1 MMSRCV
7 LIIFTALLVGCG
19 SDRST
24 VVVGSNDYSEQK
36 ILAEIMAL
44 VLEDQGIRV
53 ERQIPSGDNRHNLL
67 ALQSGTIDL
76 YPAYDGYLETFVRYP
91 VADSESAS
99 PDGRAVAA
107 GLRLALLEYFGY
119 RSDFAVAVRRDVAIR
134 YSLETISDLARLQK
148 PLRFATDQ
156 GHASRTV
163 DGLPALA
170 RRYGFELAEV
180 KLIPL
185 RDRAAAY
192 AALLDREVD
201 AAIVFSVDA
210 QAGSF
215 GMRILEDDLEFF
227 PAYRAAPLLRETMLG
242 SYPQIGS
249 ALAALGGRIDEETMR
264 ELVRRADYSGEDY
277 RVIARDFLGSVGLLE
292 VEPISSRD
300 RAVLR
305 LGVEPM
311 ARFDELAVRA
321 FRAIHEVLPARH
333 LVVETTT
340 EPVAALIRGEVRY
353 ALLGADAFF
362 ELVDGRVRRVTGIE
376 AVGVAGSR
384 FAHLL
389 ARRETAALNTLEQ
402 IRIGVGPVGG
412 SSHRIAEF
420 LASESN
426 EKRVT
431 LVPIANP
438 QESVRSIQA
447 GDVDAVFLM
456 GSTGHAGLMALLAD
470 DSTLELRSV
479 DEVIR
484 PTTLARFPFLR
495 PARIS
500 AGSYPGQP
508 AAVESFSTQAVLAA
522 GRLEDN
528 SAMGDAGPANIPGLR
543 SDGERRVRP
552 RTAEALQMALGR
564 GEEVDPM
571 LPMSPGLLP
580 SIGGQQERIQ
590 LQPAVALFNVF
601 AIAFLIWVI
610 SLLFRPLPEKPALR
624 SGDTRDASMSGAQG
638 ET

>member
-1 MMSRCV
+1 MMSRYV
-7 LIIFTALLVGCG
+7 LIIVLVLLFGCG
-19 SDRST
+19 SERNT
-24 VVVGSNDYSEQK
+24 VVVGSNDYAEQK

-44 VLEDQGIRV
+44 LLEDQGIRV
-53 ERQIPSGDNRHNLL
+53 ERRIPSGDNRHNLL

-76 YPAYDGYLETFVRYP
+76 YPAYDGYLESFVRYP
-91 VADSESAS
+91 VAAGESDRR
-99 PDGRAVAA
+99 DGRAVAA
-107 GLRLALLEYFGY
+107 GLGLALLEFFGY

-156 GHASRTV
+156 GHATRTV
-163 DGLPALA
+163 DGLAALA
-170 RRYGFELAEV
+170 RRYGFELADV

-192 AALLDREVD
+192 AALLNREVD

-227 PAYRAAPLLRETMLG
+227 PAYRAAPLLRGTMLESHPG
-242 SYPQIGS
+242 IGS
-249 ALAALGGRIDEETMR
+249 ALATLGGRIDDETIR

-277 RVIARDFLGSVGLLE
+277 RVVARDFLGSVGLLE
-292 VEPISSRD
+292 VEPTRARD

-321 FRAIHEVLPARH
+321 FRAIHEVLPARN

-340 EPVAALIRGEVRY
+340 EPVTALIRGEVRY

-362 ELVDGRVRRVTGIE
+362 ELVDGRVQRVPGIE
-376 AVGVAGSR
+376 AVGAAGSR

-389 ARRETAALNTLEQ
+389 ARRETAALDTLQQ
-402 IRIGVGPVGG
+402 IRLGVGPVGG
-412 SSHRIAEF
+412 SSHRIAAF
-420 LASESN
+420 LASESD
-426 EKRVT
+426 EQRVT
-431 LVPIANP
+431 LVPIASP

-479 DEVIR
+479 DEVMD
-484 PTTLARFPFLR
+484 PTTLAHFPFLR
-495 PARIS
+495 PARIA

-522 GRLEDN
+522 GRLAGN
-528 SAMGDAGPANIPGLR
+528 PATGDAGPANIPGLKI
-543 SDGERRVRP
+543 DEQARVRP
-552 RTAEALQMALGR
+552 RTAAALHAALGR
-564 GEEVDPM
+564 GEDVDPV

-580 SIGGQQERIQ
+580 AIGSQQQRIQ
-590 LQPAVALFNVF
+590 LQPAVALFNVV
-601 AIAFLIWVI
+601 AIGFLIWVI
-610 SLLFRPLPEKPALR
+610 SLLFRPLPETPALR
-624 SGDTRDASMSGAQG
+624 SGATRDATMPGAQG

>member
-7 LIIFTALLVGCG
+7 WIILTVLIVGCG

-44 VLEDQGIRV
+44 VLEDHGVRV
-53 ERQIPSGDNRHNLL
+53 ERRIPSGDNRYNLL

-76 YPAYDGYLETFVRYP
+76 YPAYDGYLETLVRYP
-91 VADSESAS
+91 VADGESAT

-107 GLRLALLEYFGY
+107 GLKLALLEPFGY

-134 YSLETISDLARLQK
+134 DSLETISDLTRLQK

-163 DGLPALA
+163 DGLRALA
-170 RRYGFELAEV
+170 RRYGFELADV

-192 AALLDREVD
+192 SALLDREVD

-227 PAYRAAPLLRETMLG
+227 PAYRAAPLLRDTMLQ
-242 SYPQIGS
+242 SHPEIGS
-249 ALAALGGRIDEETMR
+249 ALAALGGRIDEETIR
-264 ELVRRADYSGEDY
+264 QLVRSADYSGEDY
-277 RVIARDFLGSVGLLE
+277 RVVAREFLGSVGLLE
-292 VEPISSRD
+292 VEPIPSRD

-311 ARFDELAVRA
+311 AQFDELAVRA
-321 FRAIHEVLPARH
+321 YRAIHEVLPARH

-362 ELVDGRVRRVTGIE
+362 ELADGRVGRVTGIE

-384 FAHLL
+384 FAHLV
-389 ARRETAALNTLEQ
+389 ARRETAALDTLQQ
-402 IRIGVGPVGG
+402 IRIGVGPAGG

-420 LASESN
+420 LASES
-426 EKRVT
+426 EEQRVT

-438 QESVRSIQA
+438 QESVRSIQS
-447 GDVDAVFLM
+447 GEVDAVFLM

-470 DSTLELRSV
+470 DAALELRPV
-479 DEVIR
+479 DEVIS
-484 PTTLARFPFLR
+484 PATLARFPFLR
-495 PARIS
+495 AARIP
-500 AGSYPGQP
+500 AGSYPGQS

-522 GRLEDN
+522 GRLEGTPVT
-528 SAMGDAGPANIPGLR
+528 GDAGPANIPGLR
-543 SDGERRVRP
+543 IDEQQRVRP
-552 RTAEALQMALGR
+552 RTAEALHVALGR
-564 GEEVDPM
+564 SEDVDSI
-571 LPMSPGLLP
+571 LPMSSGLLP

-590 LQPAVALFNVF
+590 FQPTVALFNVI
-601 AIAFLIWVI
+601 AITFLIWVI
-610 SLLFRPLPEKPALR
+610 SLLFRPLPENPALR